1 MIPLLGAAVGAVGT
15 AVKKAKKGGIG
26 SMRRAAVKQRFQD
39 MAQDQLVSDREK
51 RGYEHQSLEAAKQA
65 QLAQDI
71 GQQRT
76 SAAVAGGNPLLAGQ
90 VRSAAKDVG
99 EASREAATKATSDA
113 NKLAATL
120 KDQREGQTLAA
131 GERLIA
137 SNKED
142 VAMAVDT
149 TLKVAEVAAQI
160 GKLAAGA

>member
-1 MIPLLGAAVGAVGT
+1 MIPLLGAAAGAVGK
-15 AVKKAKKGGIG
+15 AVKKSKGGIG

-51 RGYEHQSLEAAKQA
+51 RGYEQQSLEAAKQA

-76 SAAVAGGNPLLAGQ
+76 SAAVAGGSPLLAGQ

-113 NKLAATL
+113 NKLAAAL
-120 KDQREGQTLAA
+120 RDQREAQTLAA

-142 VAMAVDT
+142 VAMGIDSA
-149 TLKVAEVAAQI
+149 LKVAEAGAQI
-160 GKLAAGA
+160 AKLAGGA